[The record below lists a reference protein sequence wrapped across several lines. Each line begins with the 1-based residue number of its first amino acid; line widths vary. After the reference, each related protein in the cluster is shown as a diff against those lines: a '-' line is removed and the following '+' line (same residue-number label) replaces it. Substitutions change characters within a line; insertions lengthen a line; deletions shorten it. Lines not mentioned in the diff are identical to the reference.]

1 MFVKCGCVCKTIFKT
16 MILTRILFF
25 CLKNETLKNKKQKKK
40 IKRENEVE
48 IKEVEEDQLSGQMW
62 KKRTMRREK
71 RSGKKTLKR

>member
-40 IKRENEVE
+40 IKKENEVE

-62 KKRTMRREK
+62 KK
-71 RSGKKTLKR
+71 GQ